1 MVSMPATA
9 SQLTRR
15 DFLKLLGAFTGGYL
29 LAGCH
34 PPDMLA
40 VLPGEKW
47 AFCLHDYQLEGVWDH
62 DYKHRSFPKKKA
74 APETVTTFLKDKF
87 VPLTPDWQWFWY
99 RNLIYC
105 AFGHFDESKLNK
117 EQKRDMH
124 KAWLWLT
131 IGSEMVTN
139 RHGPETHWEAI
150 TGESK
155 NKGKEYIAHDGLL
168 GGGNIIRITGEKIH
182 KGGQTLYPFESLDG
196 SQPPP
201 DINEVNVETRPD
213 LLQRATISHFE
224 QFDDGT
230 SRVDPFPHLEKYN
243 AHTVILNI
251 SIGQNYV
258 PANRI
263 MFLDGRAAPNP
274 YNPVREMNFAS

>member
-1 MVSMPATA
+1 MLPNSR
-9 SQLTRR
+9 SHLTRR
-15 DFLKLLGAFTGGYL
+15 DFLKLTGT
-29 LAGCH
+29 
-34 PPDMLA
+34 LA
-40 VLPGEKW
+40 VGALLVACGDETFATLPNGRW

-62 DYKHRSFPKKKA
+62 DYRHRTHPKKVA
-74 APETVTTFLKDKF
+74 RPETVTTLLKDKF
-87 VPLTPDWQWFWY
+87 VPLTPEWQWYWY

-105 AFGHFDESKLNK
+105 AFGHFDESRLNK

-124 KAWLWLT
+124 KTWLWLIKGT
-131 IGSEMVTN
+131 EMVTN
-139 RHGPETHWEAI
+139 RHGPETHWEVI
-150 TGESK
+150 TGENK

-168 GGGNIIRITGEKIH
+168 SGGNIIRITGEEIR

-201 DINEVNVETRPD
+201 DINKVNVETRPD
-213 LLQRATISHFE
+213 LLHRATISHFE
-224 QFDDGT
+224 RLDDKT

-263 MFLDGRAAPNP
+263 MFLDGSAIPNP
-274 YNPVREMNFAS
+274 YNPERVMNFAS